1 MAKKKDIR
9 INNDLQNI
17 HMKLKDQ
24 VTRSSLKQ
32 GVNSGVPDGKAIPVP
47 LVAPVVLLCSS
58 SIYGF

>member
-32 GVNSGVPDGKAIPVP
+32 GVNSGVPDG
-47 LVAPVVLLCSS
+47 
-58 SIYGF
+58 